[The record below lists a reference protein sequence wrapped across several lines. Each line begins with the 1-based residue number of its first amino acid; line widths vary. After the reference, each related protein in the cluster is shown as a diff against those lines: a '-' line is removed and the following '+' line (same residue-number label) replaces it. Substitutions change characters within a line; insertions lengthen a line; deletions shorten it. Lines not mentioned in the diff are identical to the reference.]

1 MTKFILTQ
9 ASLLSKLMN
18 NNRIILHIDMDSFFA
33 SIEMRDK
40 PDLIGKPVIVGANP
54 KGGKGRGVVSTCSYE
69 ARKYGIHSGMP
80 ISRAYTLCSNA
91 IYMPVNF
98 PVYDRVSGEVMG
110 ILKGYAE
117 KFQQVSIDEAYLDV
131 SSIRSFEVARELAL
145 GIKKEMV
152 EKEKLTCSIGVG
164 PSKIVAK
171 IASDFK
177 KPDGLT
183 IVEPSQVKEF
193 LSPLSVR
200 NIPGIGKKTE
210 AELKIIGI
218 KKIGQLANMDIQKLL
233 YRFGKWS
240 IYLHN
245 LANGIDESEVREEEC
260 CKSVSREIT
269 FEEDTD
275 DHQILNQTMEM
286 LAEDVHKSLL
296 SEDLFFR
303 TLSIKVRY
311 KGFIT
316 HTKAHTFDH
325 FTDDLNKIRGTSKAL
340 LEEFFDDRKIRL
352 IGIRL
357 SNLEKSRTRQKS
369 MEEFL
374 SI

>member
-183 IVEPSQVKEF
+183 VVEPSQVKEF

-200 NIPGIGKKTE
+200 KIPGIGKKTE

-357 SNLEKSRTRQKS
+357 SNLEKSRTKQKS

>member
-98 PVYDRVSGEVMG
+98 PVYARVSGEVMG

-131 SSIRSFEVARELAL
+131 SSIGSFEAARELAL

-210 AELKIIGI
+210 AELKTMGI
-218 KKIGQLANMDIQKLL
+218 EKIGQVADMDIQKLL

-275 DHQILNQTMEM
+275 DHQVLNQTMEI